1 MLPPHALA
9 LLLVLPTA
17 VLAGGIGD
25 GHARQLEY
33 PGGSRDRGVVETLA
47 SWRPFFEAAT
57 DFSPFTTTTPT
68 ANHQTNHLEWQLRAQ
83 A

>member
-1 MLPPHALA
+1 MYLEVIATIVQKVKTENCEVA
-9 LLLVLPTA
+9 TTKT
-17 VLAGGIGD
+17 I
-25 GHARQLEY
+25 EY

-47 SWRPFFEAAT
+47 SWRPLFEAAT

-68 ANHQTNHLEWQLRAQ
+68 ANHPANHLEWQLRAR